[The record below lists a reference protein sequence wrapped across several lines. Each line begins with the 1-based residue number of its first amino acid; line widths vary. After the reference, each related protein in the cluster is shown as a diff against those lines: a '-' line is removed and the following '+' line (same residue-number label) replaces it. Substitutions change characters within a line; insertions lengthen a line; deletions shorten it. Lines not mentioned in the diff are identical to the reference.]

1 MQVVFDIETS
11 PLVDLVKNIEY
22 IWCIGIKINNNPTKI
37 YTCERVDN
45 SDGLLSEAKAILD
58 SADVI
63 IGHNICKFDI
73 PVIECLLG
81 KIKAKSLIDTLID
94 AKLTIPKDV
103 LFEFDKSRA
112 VIPASLYG
120 SYSIKAFGFRLGLV
134 KLDYDDFANGLNQEM
149 IIYCKRDVDVTYMLY
164 NELIKKERY
173 PAKSIREC
181 EYRVA
186 SIIFDQQ
193 EYGCYFDID
202 KARKESARL
211 QMHSIGLEQKLR
223 KQFPP
228 MLVADGNVMIPK
240 RDSIKKLVL
249 PSTRPLG
256 IFTPKYQLPIG
267 KNGRFV
273 KYKGILRDNPFRTID
288 VITTEGC
295 AYQKLKL
302 QVFNPSSRQQIAD
315 RLMRVYSWKPVVFT
329 EKGNIVV
336 NAETLDSKFDS
347 SDESDG
353 E

>member
-11 PLVDLVKNIEY
+11 PLVDLIKNIDR
-22 IWCIGIKINNNPTKI
+22 IWCIALKIDNQETKCYSYKPLD
-37 YTCERVDN
+37 YT
-45 SDGLLSEAKAILD
+45 DGLLDEAKTILD

-73 PVIECLLG
+73 PIIERLTG

-94 AKLTIPKDV
+94 AKLTLPKDV
-103 LFEFDKSRA
+103 LAEFDKSRA

-120 SYSIKAFGFRLGLV
+120 SYSIKSFGFRLGLV
-134 KLDYDDFANGLNQEM
+134 KLDYNDFGSDISKEM
-149 IIYCKRDVDVTYMLY
+149 VTYCKRDVDVTYKLY

-173 PAKSIREC
+173 PSKSIREC

-223 KQFPP
+223 RQFPP
-228 MLVADGNVMIPK
+228 MLVADGDVVIPK
-240 RDSIKKLVL
+240 RSSVKKLVL
-249 PSTRPLG
+249 DSTKPLG
-256 IFTPKYQLPIG
+256 LFTPKYQLPIG

-273 KYKGILRDNPFRTID
+273 KYKGILRDKPFRTID
-288 VITTEGC
+288 ITTTEGC

-315 RLMRVYSWKPVVFT
+315 RLMRVYEWKPKVYT
-329 EKGNIVV
+329 EKGNIVI
-336 NAETLDSKFDS
+336 NYETLDSNFTDD
-347 SDESDG
+347 DESNG
-353 E
+353 

>member
-11 PLVDLVKNIEY
+11 PLVDLVKNIDR
-22 IWCIGIKINNNPTKI
+22 IWCIAIKIDNQETKCYSYKPLD
-37 YTCERVDN
+37 YTNGTLD
-45 SDGLLSEAKAILD
+45 EAKAILD

-73 PVIECLLG
+73 PIIECLLG

-94 AKLTIPKDV
+94 AKLTLPKDV
-103 LFEFDKSRA
+103 LAEFDKSRA

-134 KLDYDDFANGLNQEM
+134 KLDYNDFGSDISKEM
-149 IIYCKRDVDVTYMLY
+149 VTYCKRDVDVTYMLY

-173 PAKSIREC
+173 PTKSIREC

-223 KQFPP
+223 RQFPP
-228 MLVADGNVMIPK
+228 MLVADGDVIIPK
-240 RDSIKKLVL
+240 RSSIKKLVL
-249 PSTRPLG
+249 DSTKPLG
-256 IFTPKYQLPIG
+256 LFTPKYQLPIG
-267 KNGRFV
+267 KSGRFV
-273 KYKGILRDNPFRTID
+273 KYKGILLDKPFRTID

-315 RLMRVYSWKPVVFT
+315 RLMRVYNWKPVVFT
-329 EKGNIVV
+329 EKGNIVI
-336 NAETLDSKFDS
+336 NAETLDSKFDD
-347 SDESDG
+347 SDESNG

>member
-1 MQVVFDIETS
+1 MQVVFDIETN
-11 PLVDLVKNIEY
+11 PLVDLVKNIDR
-22 IWCIGIKINNNPTKI
+22 IWCIAIKIDNQETKCYSYKPLD
-37 YTCERVDN
+37 YT
-45 SDGLLSEAKAILD
+45 DGTLDEAKAILD

-73 PVIECLLG
+73 PIIERLIH
-81 KIKAKSLIDTLID
+81 KIKAKSLVDTLID
-94 AKLTIPKDV
+94 AKLTLPKDV
-103 LFEFDKSRA
+103 LAEFDKSRG

-134 KLDYDDFANGLNQEM
+134 KLDYNDFGSDISKEM
-149 IIYCKRDVDVTYMLY
+149 VTYCKRDVDVTYRLY

-173 PAKSIREC
+173 PSKSIREC

-202 KARKESARL
+202 KAKKESARL

-223 KQFPP
+223 RQFPP
-228 MLVADGNVMIPK
+228 ILVADGDVVIPK
-240 RDSIKKLVL
+240 RSSTKKLVL
-249 PSTRPLG
+249 DSNKPLG

-273 KYKGILRDNPFRTID
+273 KYKGILRDKPFRTID

-315 RLMRVYSWKPVVFT
+315 RLMRVYNWKPVVFT
-329 EKGNIVV
+329 EKGNIVI
-336 NAETLDSKFDS
+336 NAETLDSKFDD

>member
-11 PLVDLVKNIEY
+11 PLVDLVKNIEH
-22 IWCIGIKINNNPTKI
+22 IWCIALKIDNNLTKI
-37 YTCERVDN
+37 YTCEKVDN

-73 PVIECLLG
+73 PIIERLLG
-81 KIKAKSLIDTLID
+81 KIKAKNLIDTLID

-103 LFEFDKSRA
+103 LAEFDKSRG

-120 SYSIKAFGFRLGLV
+120 SYSLKSFGFRLGLV

-149 IIYCKRDVDVTYMLY
+149 MTYCKRDVDVTYKLY
-164 NELIKKERY
+164 NELSKKERY
-173 PAKSIREC
+173 PSKSIREC

-240 RDSIKKLVL
+240 RDSVKKLVL

-256 IFTPKYQLPIG
+256 LFTPKYQLPIG
-267 KNGRFV
+267 KSGRFV
-273 KYKGILRDNPFRTID
+273 KYKGILLDKPFRTID

-315 RLMRVYSWKPVVFT
+315 RLMRVYNWKPVVFT
-329 EKGNIVV
+329 EKGNIVI